1 MSVQSDP
8 EGCQSI
14 VLTAAV
20 RVAHSP
26 KGWTDGGIRRL
37 WIEDFDKKTC
47 DKANGRAR
55 LLLVDGHN
63 SHYTKEFLEYA
74 RDNNIHVLCY
84 PAHTTHVY
92 QGLED
97 VIFGLLKHYW
107 TQERDQFE
115 SSNKWSI
122 TKANFVAIYTSAH
135 QKALMPDNIRAAF
148 KKTGAWPFNPEVVTK
163 DMMAPS
169 LKTSAIAQL
178 LLPQASP
185 VRAISG
191 AIRQYQIERHGMT
204 LAPAN
209 PTSNP
214 LSASHSTPSGWQ
226 QAAQDAAEGL
236 ASTSVSFLVTETP
249 LTSVNHLL
257 THILTPLTPTRKRKH
272 QLLDMEPKND
282 TERAYQDALCESY
295 AREDFLKATLT
306 GMQSTVVLQS
316 MFCDRLSGQ
325 LAA

>member
-8 EGCQSI
+8 EGCWSI

-20 RVAHSP
+20 RVGHSP
-26 KGWTDGGIRRL
+26 KGWTDRGIRRL

-63 SHYTKEFLEYA
+63 SHYTKEF
-74 RDNNIHVLCY
+74 
-84 PAHTTHVY
+84 
-92 QGLED
+92 LED

-185 VRAISG
+185 VCAISG

-214 LSASHSTPSGWQ
+214 LSASHSPPQVAAPGWQ
-226 QAAQDAAEGL
+226 QAAQEAA
-236 ASTSVSFLVTETP
+236 
-249 LTSVNHLL
+249 
-257 THILTPLTPTRKRKH
+257 
-272 QLLDMEPKND
+272 
-282 TERAYQDALCESY
+282 
-295 AREDFLKATLT
+295 
-306 GMQSTVVLQS
+306 
-316 MFCDRLSGQ
+316 
-325 LAA
+325 